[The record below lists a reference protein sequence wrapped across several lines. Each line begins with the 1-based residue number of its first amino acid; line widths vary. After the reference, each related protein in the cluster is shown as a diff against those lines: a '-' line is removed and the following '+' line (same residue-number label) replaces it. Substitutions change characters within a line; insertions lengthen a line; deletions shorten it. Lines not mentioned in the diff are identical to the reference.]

1 MVKQY
6 KVGGHAYRIYFDD
19 NLNNDSLLQSSI
31 PFETEV
37 DDTQNLIFE
46 LHVDDSF
53 RPSEHG
59 EEIGDFDSGGNHN
72 WVFLRND
79 GSYEIRIS
87 DVRNRQCC
95 LMDANHDFS
104 YVRVALNGNKSMRT
118 FGLGNA
124 LMMTYAFAAAD
135 KNTVL
140 IHASVVRENGYA
152 YPFLGVSGTGK
163 STHTSNWLKYISG
176 TDLMNDDNP
185 VIRIVDGIAT
195 LFGSPWSGKTPCYRN
210 IQAPIGA
217 ITQLKQAPH
226 NTIRK
231 ETVVE
236 AFASILPSCSIMKW
250 DKRIYSGICDTV
262 KTIIET
268 VPTYYLENLPNED
281 AVKLSF
287 NTIRVKESLSSN
299 IL

>member
-124 LMMTYAFAAAD
+124 LMMTYAFASAE
-135 KNTVL
+135 KQTML
-140 IHASVVRENGYA
+140 MHASVIRHQGKGYLMTA
-152 YPFLGVSGTGK
+152 PSGTGK
-163 STHTSNWLKYISG
+163 STHTRLWYDNIPG
-176 TDLMNDDNP
+176 CDLMNDDNP
-185 VIRIVDGIAT
+185 VVRIIDGEAIVY
-195 LFGSPWSGKTPCYRN
+195 GSPWSGKTPCYRN
-210 IQAPIGA
+210 IQAPVGGLVRI
-217 ITQLKQAPH
+217 KQRPE
-226 NTIRK
+226 NSIRK
-231 ETVVE
+231 YSAIE
-236 AFASILPSCSIMKW
+236 AFSNLLPAISNMKW
-250 DKRIYSGICDTV
+250 DKRVYKGVCDGIAELIRLCGMYELGCLPDAAAAHLCHDTIV
-262 KTIIET
+262 
-268 VPTYYLENLPNED
+268 
-281 AVKLSF
+281 
-287 NTIRVKESLSSN
+287 R
-299 IL
+299 